1 MLIVAALVFNSS
13 VQFLLN
19 AMSSLYPAVDFN
31 LLSIFNMT
39 VKIREIVFCIIV
51 MND

>member
-19 AMSSLYPAVDFN
+19 AMSSLYPAADFS
-31 LLSIFNMT
+31 LLSIFNI
-39 VKIREIVFCIIV
+39 VKEVQQQ
-51 MND
+51 